1 MKYLSVFL
9 ALLSFAFAADKKKPA
24 PAATDDYPLQTCLVS
39 DEKLGS
45 MGDYVAYT
53 HKEAGKP
60 DRVIRVCC
68 EGCIDDFKGDPAK
81 YLKKLDAAA
90 AKKAATEKKK

>member
-1 MKYLSVFL
+1 MKHLSVFL
-9 ALLSFAFAADKKKPA
+9 ALLSFALAADTKKPA
-24 PAATDDYPLQTCLVS
+24 PAADDYPLQTCLVS

-45 MGDYVAYT
+45 MGDYVTYT

-81 YLKKLDAAA
+81 FLKKLDAAA

>member
-1 MKYLSVFL
+1 MKYLSAFL
-9 ALLSFAFAADKKKPA
+9 ALFSFALAADSKKPA
-24 PAATDDYPLQTCLVS
+24 PADDYPIQTCLVS

-45 MGDYVAYT
+45 MGDYVSYT

-90 AKKAATEKKK
+90 AKKAATGKKK